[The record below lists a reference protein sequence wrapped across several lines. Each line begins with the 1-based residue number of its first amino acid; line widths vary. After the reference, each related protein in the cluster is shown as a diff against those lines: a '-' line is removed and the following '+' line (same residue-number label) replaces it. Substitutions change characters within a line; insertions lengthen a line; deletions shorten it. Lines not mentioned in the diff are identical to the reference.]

1 MLKYSTLSHIISER
15 TARAGGRGAASERT
29 TVPII
34 TNDLHMFSWPEAE
47 RKH

>member
-15 TARAGGRGAASERT
+15 PACGGAASERT

-34 TNDLHMFSWPEAE
+34 TNDLHVFSWPEAE